1 LIIQLGWRDERVKA
15 RGRRHEG
22 QVTSDEGFLALKIRK
37 SIKQNREFD

>member
-1 LIIQLGWRDERVKA
+1 MRGTRHEA